1 MRIRE
6 LPPQLPRSGTPE
18 LLVVGEAPC
27 DLDIRNGGV
36 FTAQA
41 GRMLDQGLRAVG
53 LDRSQCYLTNLFTGN
68 LRFADRKG
76 AYAEAAK
83 RLRDELSQWPGTPA
97 ITFDSLP
104 LRAVVEW
111 PKATAAQAW
120 RGSVARVYGGKEG
133 GRIVLPMLSPIEVTR
148 AERWKLPW
156 QRDWERAARL
166 RDADWLWL
174 SPEDREG
181 HELVICSD
189 LEQYANALR
198 KLRTDDV
205 SFDVETLGLGPTKTP
220 LVCFGISDG
229 STTVVV
235 PWASNS
241 SGQEPYWPDGGR
253 AVAHL
258 TSATLA
264 NRLVVTHNG
273 PMFDH
278 IVAARYDIRIK
289 RWADTLY
296 LTHVLEGHMPK
307 NLPYVVTNNEVDA
320 LPWKHLEAR
329 GSNLPALMRYN
340 GRDCL
345 YSILAYR
352 NLAARMSA
360 VGRD

>member
-1 MRIRE
+1 
-6 LPPQLPRSGTPE
+6 
-18 LLVVGEAPC
+18 
-27 DLDIRNGGV
+27 
-36 FTAQA
+36 
-41 GRMLDQGLRAVG
+41 MLDRGLEGMG
-53 LDRSQCYLTNLFTGN
+53 LDRSQCYLTNLFHSDV
-68 LRFADRKG
+68 RFKDRKG
-76 AYAEAAK
+76 LAAEAGK
-83 RLRDELSQWPGTPA
+83 RLRGELDQWPGTPA
-97 ITFDSLP
+97 VTFDSLA

-111 PKATAAQAW
+111 PKGTQAQAW

-133 GRIVLPMLSPIEVTR
+133 GRIVLPMLSPVEVTR
-148 AERWKLPW
+148 AERWRRPW
-156 QRDWERAARL
+156 QLDWERAARL
-166 RDADWLWL
+166 RDADWLWI

-189 LEQYANALR
+189 LSQYGAALSR
-198 KLRTDDV
+198 LRSDDV

-229 STTVVV
+229 YTTVVV

-253 AVAHL
+253 AVAAL
-258 TSATLA
+258 TSAALEP
-264 NRLVVTHNG
+264 RLTVTHNG

-278 IVAARYDIRIK
+278 IVAARYGIIIK

-296 LTHVLEGHMPK
+296 LSHVLEGHMPK
-307 NLPYVVTNNEVDA
+307 NLPYVVTCNEVDA

-360 VGRD
+360 VT